1 MRLLN
6 TKTGVFE
13 SFGDPRQVR
22 YAILSHVW
30 SVDGTEQTYERTCQ
44 ILADTLTGTI
54 PLSRYSDKIKRFCE
68 VARQDGFEW
77 GWVDSSCIDKSSSS
91 ELSEAINSMYD
102 WYRYSGTCY
111 CFLHDLHDID
121 TSDPTFCEEF
131 GNSKWFT
138 RGWTLQEL
146 LAPSVLLFLSKTWRV
161 IGTKYTLASI
171 VETVTHID
179 YTVLTF
185 EQPLEAVSVAR
196 KMSWA
201 ASRTTTRVEDEAYSL
216 MGIFG
221 VTIPISYGEG
231 RYAFIRLQ
239 EEIVKHCPDQT
250 IFAWGRD
257 LDPSELMFAPPGHVD
272 GTSNNLSVSQPSL
285 NINRDEYLLAS
296 GPRHFKQSSTFRRLS
311 QGAFAELLDLSPED
325 TYQVFTPTS
334 YGMHA
339 CVPVLTVYRDDS
351 LFNPPT
357 HIALLACEDQ
367 YHRLFALLLRP
378 HWQDEID
385 GYNFLVGAIVGDPN
399 TLVSSDTPLQSHYYR
414 VTFLTREDVVSLRQD
429 IKMVDLYIPHRPTIT
444 SQKLELE
451 EATHAALRD
460 SREFFEVRLS
470 GWSRTLLTL
479 SGYTLSPPTDVNI
492 ARHDG
497 RLVSTPLST
506 PITSA
511 IVIFDNDEHITI
523 RIGRCSCALAEQYH
537 LLAVMVSARGRSSPL
552 GEKQFQTHHYKKDD
566 PAHIHSWKFSGGFA
580 SKEVHLESTA
590 RSGMITPLRL
600 RLTFSH
606 DTQNPTGVPRP
617 KLYRLGVEIL
627 APLPSESPLSASPAA
642 LSPVEPKPKPTLSY
656 SQVAASP
663 PISQALLAQPV
674 PRVPIPSSAWPPR
687 VPAPSTS
694 TSAIRNWTR
703 NSGLQPSAIP
713 QRTITPRRDTLRPA
727 RQIAQSRSAQGTHN
741 GVDSGSR
748 RGSPLISPPQ
758 MQSTRSAPSTYSYGS
773 HRPSGSTTQYG
784 DLPPDGAGH
793 ESRRGSL
800 SQTRQPT
807 PSSRASFNSGRLS
820 LNTSRA
826 SSVSRR
832 TSAGVPSPLSEVGE
846 RVPEVVGRP
855 NFGSSSGY
863 RQTTLP
869 AGTANGRGQLRP
881 ARHSTQ
887 HSMSN
892 GVQGRVRGQNSGSP
906 WEVVNEDPY

>member
-6 TKTGVFE
+6 TKTGEFE

-30 SVDGTEQTYERTCQ
+30 SVDGTEQTYEGTRR
-44 ILADTLTGTI
+44 ILADTPAGTT

-121 TSDPTFCEEF
+121 TADPTFCEEF

-146 LAPSVLLFLSKTWRV
+146 LAPSVLLFLSSTWRV
-161 IGTKYTLASI
+161 IGSKYTLASI
-171 VETVTHID
+171 VEIVTDID
-179 YTVLTF
+179 HSILTF
-185 EQPLEAVSVAR
+185 EQPLEAISVAR

-201 ASRTTTRVEDEAYSL
+201 ASRTTTREEDEAYSL

-239 EEIVKHCPDQT
+239 EEIVKHYPDQT

-257 LDPSELMFAPPGHVD
+257 LHPSELTLAPPGHVD
-272 GTSNNLSVSQPSL
+272 GISDNLLVSQASM
-285 NINRDEYLLAS
+285 NRDEYLLAS

-311 QGAFAELLDLSPED
+311 RGAFAELLDLSPED

-339 CVPVLTVYRDDS
+339 CVPLLTVYRDDS
-351 LFNPPT
+351 LFNSPT

-367 YHRLFALLLRP
+367 DHRLLALLLRP
-378 HWQDEID
+378 HWQDQID
-385 GYNFLVGAIVGDPN
+385 GYDFLVGAIVGDPN

-414 VTFLTREDVVSLRQD
+414 ITFITDEEIISHRQD

-451 EATHAALRD
+451 ETTHAALRA

-470 GWSRTLLTL
+470 GWSRTLLAQ
-479 SGYTLSPPTDVNI
+479 SGYSLTPTTDVSV

-497 RLVSTPLST
+497 RLVSTPSSVPT
-506 PITSA
+506 TSA
-511 IVIFDNDEHITI
+511 VVISNNDEYITI
-523 RIGRCSCALAEQYH
+523 RIGRCNCALAEQYH
-537 LLAVMVSARGRSSPL
+537 LLAVMVSARGLSSPL
-552 GEKQFQTHHYKKDD
+552 GEKQFQSRHYEKDD
-566 PAHIHSWKFSGGFA
+566 PAHIHSWKFRGGFA
-580 SKEVHLESTA
+580 SKEVHLESTT
-590 RSGMITPLRL
+590 RSMIIPLRL

-606 DTQNPTGVPRP
+606 DTQNPTGVPRT
-617 KLYRLGVEIL
+617 KVYRLGVEIL
-627 APLPSESPLSASPAA
+627 APLPSDSPLSASPAA
-642 LSPVEPKPKPTLSY
+642 FSPVEPKPTLSY

-663 PISQALLAQPV
+663 LISGTLLAQPV
-674 PRVPIPSSAWPPR
+674 PRAPIPSSAWPPR
-687 VPAPSTS
+687 VPVPSAQ

-713 QRTITPRRDTLRPA
+713 QRTMTPRRETLQPPG
-727 RQIAQSRSAQGTHN
+727 QISQSRSAQETRN
-741 GVDSGSR
+741 GVDSSSR
-748 RGSPLISPPQ
+748 RGSPFISPPQ
-758 MQSTRSAPSTYSYGS
+758 VQATRSAPSTYPYGS
-773 HRPSGSTTQYG
+773 RRPSGSTSQYG
-784 DLPPDGAGH
+784 NPPPEGIGH
-793 ESRRGSL
+793 GSRQGSL

-807 PSSRASFNSGRLS
+807 PSSRGSFNVGRLS

-826 SSVSRR
+826 SSLSRR

-846 RVPEVVGRP
+846 RMPEVTDRP
-855 NFGSSSGY
+855 SFGSPSAGY
-863 RQTTLP
+863 RQSTLP
-869 AGTANGRGQLRP
+869 ASTANGRGQLRP
-881 ARHSTQ
+881 ARHGTP

-892 GVQGRVRGQNSGSP
+892 GVQGRVRGQNGGSP